1 MTYGHRVLFGD
12 AAIAVSAPGEYEDA
26 LLKGFVVA
34 DVEVRR
40 QRIRKALDKVTRTV
54 EGCGGVR
61 TMGWWI
67 S

>member
-12 AAIAVSAPGEYEDA
+12 AGDCAEVCRCSMRQA

-40 QRIRKALDKVTRTV
+40 QKIRKALDAVTRTV
-54 EGCGGVR
+54 ARAAVARG
-61 TMGWWI
+61 